1 MVQHLTQG
9 CCGTA
14 DRFFIFHTALDAAGK
29 TLARQFRPLCFSSKK
44 QLSPHAPNFDA
55 ASLRL
60 KN

>member
-29 TLARQFRPLCFSSKK
+29 MLLANS
-44 QLSPHAPNFDA
+44 APSAF
-55 ASLRL
+55 LQ
-60 KN
+60 